1 MKKIYIILIT
11 IALIAITVFVHQR
24 KESNEN
30 AEMERF
36 AKIIANER
44 DEDFEKATLEIIG
57 EIEGDSLFH
66 KMLNSNAIPSDD
78 SITTYLNTNYFNNIE
93 LYKNYNR
100 TFTLCDNT
108 TLIRVNDNDSLQQ
121 CDEYFASI
129 FESYNSYFF
138 EKGLCHIDD
147 PTSDIYYIVI
157 MMFDNYQTL
166 YLEFYKEKI
175 YNKLLLDADSTNFDN
190 FIIPKLKNYSFA
202 IYNNNILHYKLGNY
216 YYPNSFKN
224 FISQED
230 GLHRG
235 RKFKHFILNDLD
247 NNKSI
252 VVSIESER
260 WMKFVAPVSLIFFTL
275 LLAYFLYIY
284 FENGRSNIFKRS
296 FHSKMQITILLV
308 LAFSFIAIGIVSFL
322 FLRNNIIKKTQIEQ
336 YKQANIIRNNLESNL
351 LTENSINKN
360 EFIAKLKETFF
371 CDINIYNI
379 NGNLINSTLPGA
391 NVNTDAINEDAY
403 RTILFDNAGYHLQ
416 KESYKDEKYTS
427 YYFPILD
434 QNNKLVAILNVIY
447 FDSQQEY
454 DDNLSKFALNYV
466 NIIIVLL
473 GISSIIVLFITRK
486 TLKPLKIIEEQMGKI
501 SLDGTNEPI
510 NFKGHDEIGALVE
523 QYNKMCRQLEIAANK
538 IVRNERESTW
548 REMARQVAHEIK
560 NPLTP
565 MRLNIEYL
573 QMLWDRKDP
582 KFEENFKETL
592 TSLLEQIDTL
602 SNIASAF
609 SDYAKLPN
617 NTPTTFDLS
626 ELLKNTI
633 KLYDVQNNISIA
645 LIFNDNEDWTIFAD
659 KNNLGRVFGNII
671 KNAIQAIG
679 KETGHIE
686 VILSRL
692 DEKYRI
698 KITDNGCGIKE
709 KDQAKIFF
717 PNFTTKSSGMGV
729 GLSVSQDIIQS
740 MGGNISFSSKEGIGT
755 VFTIDIPILKEM

>member
-66 KMLNSNAIPSDD
+66 KMLNSNMIPSDD
-78 SITTYLNTNYFNNIE
+78 SITAYLNTNYFNNIE

-247 NNKSI
+247 NYKSI

-260 WMKFVAPVSLIFFTL
+260 WMKFVAPISFIFFTL
-275 LLAYFLYIY
+275 LLAYFLYVY

-379 NGNLINSTLPGA
+379 KGNLINSTLPGA
-391 NVNTDAINEDAY
+391 NVNADAINEDAY

-447 FDSQQEY
+447 FDSQLEY

-473 GISSIIVLFITRK
+473 GISSIIVLLITRK

-501 SLDGTNEPI
+501 SLDETNEPI

-565 MRLNIEYL
+565 MQLNIEYL

-592 TSLLEQIDTL
+592 KSLLEQIDTL

-633 KLYDVQNNISIA
+633 KLYNVQNNISIS
-645 LIFNDNEDWTIFAD
+645 LIFNDKDDWTIFAD

-686 VILSRL
+686 VILSKL
-692 DEKYRI
+692 EEKYRI

-755 VFTIDIPILKEM
+755 VFTIYIPILKEM